1 MTEPN
6 TNPQQPE
13 VTPEG
18 QEPTGTTP
26 PEQPANPEQQAPT
39 PEVEPNDQEQ
49 GKRDTFDRKYVEE
62 LRNEA
67 AANRTKAKE
76 HEAAVAAA
84 QAEKDDLINK
94 IGKAFGFV
102 KDEDDQQA
110 DASAL
115 VEQVTAERDTLQQE
129 LRSLR
134 QENALSKALNS
145 VQIDGQPVQVDP
157 TLTLA
162 VIKGNG
168 SLNDLDPGSDDYA
181 SQVEQI
187 VSETVKAHPQ
197 LRAQV
202 APRSSGTA
210 PTPTDNTDGKK
221 LTADD
226 LNRLSQEGKWDEIN
240 KAAAEGR
247 IA

>member
-1 MTEPN
+1 MTKPN
-6 TNPQQPE
+6 TTPQQTE

-18 QEPTGTTP
+18 QEPAGTTP
-26 PEQPANPEQQAPT
+26 PEQQANPEQQAPT
-39 PEVEPNDQEQ
+39 PKVEPNDQEQ
-49 GKRDTFDRKYVEE
+49 DKRDTFDRKYVEE

-76 HEAAVAAA
+76 NEAAVAAA

-157 TLTLA
+157 TLTLE
-162 VIKGNG
+162 VVKGTG
-168 SLNDLDPGSDDYA
+168 VLDDLDPTDDDYSA
-181 SQVEQI
+181 QVVEK
-187 VSETVKAHPQ
+187 VTAVVKERPQ
-197 LRAQV
+197 LRAQA
-202 APRSSGTA
+202 APRSSGQA
-210 PTPTDNTDGKK
+210 PTPTDNADKRLTMEDVNKMSSREVYEAQKAGK
-221 LTADD
+221 
-226 LNRLSQEGKWDEIN
+226 LNHLL
-240 KAAAEGR
+240 
-247 IA
+247 

>member
-6 TNPQQPE
+6 TNPQQQPE
-13 VTPEG
+13 VAPNG

-26 PEQPANPEQQAPT
+26 PEPQANPEQQAPT
-39 PEVEPNDQEQ
+39 PEVEPNGQEQ
-49 GKRDTFDRKYVEE
+49 DKRDTFDRKYVED

-67 AANRTKAKE
+67 AANRKRAKE

-84 QAEKDDLINK
+84 QAEKDELINK

-134 QENALSKALNS
+134 QENALSRALNS
-145 VQIDGQPVQVDP
+145 VQVDGQPVQVDP
-157 TLTLA
+157 TLTLE
-162 VIKGNG
+162 VVKGTG
-168 SLNDLDPGSDDYA
+168 ALDDLDPTDDDYSA
-181 SQVEQI
+181 QVVEK
-187 VSETVKAHPQ
+187 VTAVVKERPQ
-197 LRAQV
+197 LRAQA
-202 APRSSGTA
+202 APRSSGNA
-210 PTPTDNTDGKK
+210 PTPTNNSDSK
-221 LTADD
+221 LTQDD
-226 LNRLSQEGKWDEIN
+226 LARLYAEGKWDEIN
-240 KAAAEGR
+240 KAVSEGR

>member
-1 MTEPN
+1 MSEQPEPN
-6 TNPQQPE
+6 QQPE
-13 VTPEG
+13 VTPDG
-18 QEPTGTTP
+18 QEPTTTP
-26 PEQPANPEQQAPT
+26 DAQQQANPEPQAPAPT
-39 PEVEPNDQEQ
+39 PEVDPNAQQ
-49 GKRDTFDRKYVEE
+49 GTFDREYVEKI
-62 LRNEA
+62 RKEA
-67 AANRTKAKE
+67 ASHRTKAKE
-76 HEAAVAAA
+76 YEDAVAAA

-102 KDEDDQQA
+102 KDDETEQA
-110 DASAL
+110 DAGAL

-129 LRSLR
+129 LKSLR

-145 VQIDGQPVQVDP
+145 VTIDGQPVQVDP

-162 VIKGNG
+162 VVKGNG
-168 SLNDLDPGSDDYA
+168 ALNDLDPGSDDYA

-226 LNRLSQEGKWDEIN
+226 LTRLSQEGKWDEIN